1 METNTYNGL
10 DHPHYELMMSFFNE
24 IDNHK
29 MFKGCFDQ
37 ED

>member
-10 DHPHYELMMSFFNE
+10 DLFYELMMSFFNE